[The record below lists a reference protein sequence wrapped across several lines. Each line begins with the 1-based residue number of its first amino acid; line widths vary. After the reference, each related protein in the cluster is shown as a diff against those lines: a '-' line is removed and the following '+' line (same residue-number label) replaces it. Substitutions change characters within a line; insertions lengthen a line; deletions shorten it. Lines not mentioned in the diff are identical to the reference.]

1 MPTVKDI
8 ATLTFI
14 TQLPAPLDVRTNP
27 NFSLFLSTAAAI
39 ERSFSTAM
47 AFRGKNRQVLEVD
60 PADDPIAEVATAFD
74 RLSVSPIPNPSASAA
89 VVQVCSPYALNNSGT
104 QQPQSSSTRDATMV
118 PLPPASVLVTTS
130 FNYIGSSLGFFDCV

>member
-1 MPTVKDI
+1 
-8 ATLTFI
+8 
-14 TQLPAPLDVRTNP
+14 
-27 NFSLFLSTAAAI
+27 LSTAAAI

-60 PADDPIAEVATAFD
+60 PTAEVATAFD

-89 VVQVCSPYALNNSGT
+89 VVQVCSPYALDNSGT

-130 FNYIGSSLGFFDCV
+130 FSYIGSSLGFFDCV